1 VSQKQWIPW
10 MALRFW
16 RSKKSFSIINI
27 ISGISFWGIA
37 VGTAALIIV
46 LSAFNGLE
54 GMISTMF
61 NNFHSELRIEPV
73 SGKYFANKDIDLNK
87 VASLSGIDNASLVVE
102 DICMVRYGDRQQV
115 VYIKGIEPGKGYE
128 QKFTPLMLNGTSNL
142 GNDSVPRALIGAGI
156 YYSLGVNINDF
167 TTPLTFYSPKRTS
180 SASADISTSFISK
193 NAIAGGMFSVQ
204 QDFDDKYIVVPA
216 SLARDLLEYNGI
228 STAMEIN
235 ISNKKMISGIEDNL
249 QKMVGDRFVVK
260 NRIEQEEAMYKI
272 MKSEKLI
279 VFLILALILLITSFT
294 IISTLTLEI
303 LGKQKDLSTLF
314 ALGAGVQKIRRVIV
328 SHGFI
333 ICLAGMLIGF
343 IISIAVLLAQQTFG
357 LVHFSGGDTFISD
370 VYPVKMIWSDF
381 VYVFFT
387 VLVIAALI
395 SRIPVR
401 RIHTG
406 WFSFRY

>member
-1 VSQKQWIPW
+1 
-10 MALRFW
+10 MAFRFW

-73 SGKYFANKDIDLNK
+73 NGKYFQNNRIDTSRI
-87 VASLSGIDNASLVVE
+87 ASLSGVEHVSYVVE
-102 DICMVRYGDRQQV
+102 DICMVRYSDRQQV
-115 VYIKGIEPGKGYE
+115 VYIKGVEPGKGFE
-128 QKFTPLMLNGTSNL
+128 QKFKPLMLNGSSNL
-142 GNDSVPRALIGAGI
+142 GTDSVPYSLVGAGI
-156 YYSLGVNINDF
+156 FYSLGININDF
-167 TTPLTFYSPKRTS
+167 TTPLIFYSPKRTS
-180 SASADISTSFISK
+180 AASADISSSFRSRSS
-193 NAIAGGMFSVQ
+193 IAGGMFSVQ
-204 QDFDDKYIVVPA
+204 QEFDEKYIVVPLL
-216 SLARDLLEYNGI
+216 LARDLLEYENI
-228 STAMEIN
+228 STAVEIS
-235 ISNKKMISGIEDNL
+235 ISNELLIPGIEDEL
-249 QKMVGDRFVVK
+249 QDMAGDGFNVK
-260 NRIEQEEAMYKI
+260 NRMEQEEALYKI

-303 LGKQKDLSTLF
+303 LSKQKDLSTLY
-314 ALGAGVQKIRRVIV
+314 ALGAGVQKIRRVII

-333 ICLAGMLIGF
+333 ICLTGMLVGF
-343 IISIAVLLAQQTFG
+343 VISIIVIVLQQNFG
-357 LVHFSGGDTFISD
+357 LVRFAGGDTFISD
-370 VYPVKMIWSDF
+370 IYPVKIIWTDF

-387 VLVIAALI
+387 VLAIATLI

-401 RIHTG
+401 RINAG